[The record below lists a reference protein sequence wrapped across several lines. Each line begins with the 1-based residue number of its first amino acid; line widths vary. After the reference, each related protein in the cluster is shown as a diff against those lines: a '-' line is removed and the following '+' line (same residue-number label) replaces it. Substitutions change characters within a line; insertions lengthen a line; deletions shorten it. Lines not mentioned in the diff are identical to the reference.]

1 MAIIR
6 VTKRLPSRYRPE
18 VFGGGGE
25 QAKGMAPSTL
35 SVRENV
41 RNKPIGTMPNGGCR
55 GMIQVIALVRVHKVK
70 GQKSLKVNNRYKL
83 SHERIS
89 TSAIQSL

>member
-18 VFGGGGE
+18 VFGGEGE

-41 RNKPIGTMPNGGCR
+41 RNKEQGAN
-55 GMIQVIALVRVHKVK
+55 
-70 GQKSLKVNNRYKL
+70 L
-83 SHERIS
+83 SV
-89 TSAIQSL
+89 L